1 VEGRGQLQ
9 ARLLTAW
16 SVDAGGDRA
25 KVWEG
30 AGGAGG
36 QGVYYKHR
44 EQVGAGS
51 AGSAGRERVIW
62 RRLSGQRR
70 LCLRQATAAA
80 AADGRGRAPTD
91 KEGVWLAA
99 RATVHSGIIIRTRT
113 RTMHPH
119 STGPLT
125 AVEAVEGAAAGHD
138 QLQPWPV
145 RGA

>member
-1 VEGRGQLQ
+1 MRAEIGRKYGM
-9 ARLLTAW
+9 
-16 SVDAGGDRA
+16 
-25 KVWEG
+25 G

-36 QGVYYKHR
+36 QGVYYKHS
-44 EQVGAGS
+44 EHVGAGS

-113 RTMHPH
+113 MHPH
-119 STGPLT
+119 STDPLT
-125 AVEAVEGAAAGHD
+125 AVEAVEGGSK
-138 QLQPWPV
+138 WP
-145 RGA
+145 